1 MMTNPGMQIPQTK
14 LLVIQEKEKHM
25 TSTNISGR
33 GTATRWFFFLSVLAV
48 VILLGA
54 TGATAQQT
62 AAGTSIGNQASATYT
77 DSSSVSRTATS
88 NVVTTIVQQVAS
100 LTLTANGAKTASP
113 GSPVFYPHTL
123 TNTGNGSDS
132 FTLSLPA
139 QSGAFTLT
147 NTHIYLDA
155 NGDGIPDNF
164 TDLTG
169 TSVTVAPG
177 AVNAFKFVI
186 TGTVPPS
193 ATAGQTN
200 NFPVTATS
208 VFDNTKSATDTD
220 VTTATSNAVINLNK
234 VMSANIGASP
244 SGPYTVTLTYTNS
257 GNSTATTINI
267 GDALPA
273 GMTYVAGSGRW
284 SVTGAT
290 ALTDATGDV
299 QPAAGSPHI
308 DYSAAGNTVTAI
320 VDQVA
325 AGVSGQITF
334 QVNIASG
341 VAPGVL
347 VNTASISYNDGS
359 GTTVNGNSNSYNF
372 TVQQSAAVTISDTG
386 VAANDNDATIN
397 GIDTINAAAQGSIV
411 TFTDVVK
418 NTGNGTDS
426 FNITIPSNTFPAGT
440 VFTLY
445 KSDGVTPL
453 IDTNGDSIPD
463 TGPLAAG
470 ASYTVIVKAGLPAG
484 STGGPFN
491 ATVTATSTV
500 SGALNAGANASMTD
514 RLVAITTN
522 TVDLTNNAAIGSPGV
537 LGVGAGPEVAVVVN
551 NATNP
556 GTSTTFTL
564 YVNNTSGASVA
575 DSYDLLASSTTTFG
589 SSSTLPAGWSVVFRS
604 SNGADCTAANLGS
617 VISNTGVVNGGTAKL
632 VCAVIS
638 VPANYAAGAQAVYF
652 QSKSPTSGALDQIH
666 DQVTVNTVHNVT
678 LTPNGSGQI
687 FPGGSVVYTHQL
699 TNNGNVTEAITFTNP
714 ITSDSQAGWSSVF
727 YQDTNSNGVLDGG
740 DAAVSTAT
748 TFNLAPG
755 QSVTMFVKVTA
766 PAGAAVGAIDT
777 TTTRAGYNATFAVA
791 LDQTTVIAGE
801 LRLLKEQTLDA
812 SCTGVAGAFGQ
823 GNITAGAVPG
833 ACVIY
838 RITASNAGASN
849 ITSVVV
855 SDATP
860 AFTVYRNV
868 PPASTTVGS
877 IVAPANGTAGTIQAT
892 VGTLTPGQSA
902 VIIFA
907 VKIQ

>member
-1 MMTNPGMQIPQTK
+1 MRRHTT
-14 LLVIQEKEKHM
+14 
-25 TSTNISGR
+25 GR
-33 GTATRWFFFLSVLAV
+33 EGRTRSFFLFAITLLTLAA
-48 VILLGA
+48 LLA
-54 TGATAQQT
+54 PATAPAQT
-62 AAGTSIGNQASATYT
+62 AAGTAIGNQASATYT

-132 FTLSLPA
+132 FTLTLAPA

-147 NTHIYLDA
+147 GTHIYLDA

-169 TSVTVAPG
+169 TQVTVAPG
-177 AVNAFKFVI
+177 AANAFKFVI
-186 TGTVPPS
+186 TGTVPPG

-200 NFPVTATS
+200 NFSVTATS
-208 VFDNTKSATDTD
+208 VFDNTKAASNTDTTT
-220 VTTATSNAVINLNK
+220 VTNNAVINVNK
-234 VMSANIGASP
+234 TISSNSGASP

-257 GNSTATTINI
+257 GNNTATTVNI
-267 GDALPA
+267 ADALPA
-273 GMTYVAGSGRW
+273 GMTYAAGSGRW

-308 DYSAAGNTVTAI
+308 DYSVTGSTITSI

-325 AGVSGQITF
+325 PGVSGQITF
-334 QVNIASG
+334 QINIAG
-341 VAPGVL
+341 GLAPQIL
-347 VNTASISYNDGS
+347 NNTATISYNDGS
-359 GTTVNGNSNSYNF
+359 GTTVNGSSNTFTF
-372 TVQQSAAVTISDTG
+372 TVRQSVSVTISDTG
-386 VAANDNDATIN
+386 VAANDNDGTIN
-397 GIDTINAAAQGSIV
+397 GIDTINSAAQGSTV
-411 TFTDVVK
+411 TFTDVVT

-426 FNITIPSNTFPAGT
+426 FDITIPSNTFPAGT

-453 IDTNGDSIPD
+453 IDTTGNSIPD

-470 ASYTVIVKAGLPAG
+470 ASYTVIVKAALPAG
-484 STGGPFN
+484 ATGGPFN

-500 SGALNAGANASMTD
+500 VGAINAGANASMID
-514 RLVAITTN
+514 RLVAITAS

-537 LGVGAGPEVAVVVN
+537 LGVGPGPEASPVVTI
-551 NATNP
+551 ATNP
-556 GTSTTFTL
+556 GTTATFLL

-575 DSYDLLASSTTTFG
+575 DTYDMVASSTTTFG
-589 SSSTLPAGWSVVFRS
+589 SSSTLPAGWSVTFRLS
-604 SNGADCTAANLGS
+604 LGADCSAANLGS
-617 VISNTGVVNGGTAKL
+617 VISNTGVINGGTAKL
-632 VCAVIS
+632 VCAIIA
-638 VPANYAAGAQAVYF
+638 VPASAPAGAQAIYF
-652 QSKSPTSGALDQIH
+652 QSKSPTSGALDQKH
-666 DQVTVNTVHNVT
+666 DQVTVNTIHNVT

-687 FPGGSVVYTHQL
+687 FPGGSVVYTHSL
-699 TNNGNVTEAITFTNP
+699 TNNGNVSEAITFTNP
-714 ITSDSQAGWSSVF
+714 ITSDNLAGWSSVL
-727 YQDTNSNGVLDGG
+727 YQDTNSNGVLDAA
-740 DAAVSTAT
+740 DQAVSTAT
-748 TFNLAPG
+748 TFTLNPG

-766 PAGAAVGAIDT
+766 PSGAAVGAIDT
-777 TTTRAGYNATFAVA
+777 TTARAGYNATFATA
-791 LDQTTVIAGE
+791 QDQTTVIAGE
-801 LRLLKEQTLDA
+801 LRLLKEQALDA
-812 SCTGVAGAFGQ
+812 NCDGVPDTGYVQ
-823 GNITAGAVPG
+823 SNITAGAVPG

-838 RITASNAGASN
+838 RITATNAGTNN

-860 AFTVYRNV
+860 AFTLYRNV

-877 IVAPANGTAGTIQAT
+877 IVAPANGTAGTISAT

>member
-1 MMTNPGMQIPQTK
+1 MTIRRNGRASALLPGWSF
-14 LLVIQEKEKHM
+14 LL
-25 TSTNISGR
+25 
-33 GTATRWFFFLSVLAV
+33 LSVVMVAMFLV
-48 VILLGA
+48 P
-54 TGATAQQT
+54 TGAQAQT

-113 GSPVFYPHTL
+113 GSAVFYPHTL

-132 FTLSLPA
+132 FTLTLAPA

-147 NTHIYLDA
+147 GTHIYLDA

-169 TSVTVAPG
+169 TNVTVAPG
-177 AVNAFKFVI
+177 AANAFKFVI
-186 TGTVPPS
+186 TGTVPAG

-200 NFPVTATS
+200 NFSVTTTS
-208 VFDNTKSATDTD
+208 VFDNTKSASNTDT
-220 VTTATSNAVINLNK
+220 TTATANAVINVNK
-234 VMSANIGASP
+234 TMSSNSGASP

-257 GNSTATTINI
+257 GNSTATTVNV

-290 ALTDATGDV
+290 VLTDATGDV

-308 DYSAAGNTVTAI
+308 DYSVTSNTITAI

-325 AGVSGQITF
+325 PGVSGQITF

-347 VNTASISYNDGS
+347 VNTATLSYNDGS
-359 GTTVNGNSNSYNF
+359 GTTVNGTSNNYNF
-372 TVQQSAAVTISDTG
+372 TVRQSASVTISDTG
-386 VAANDNDATIN
+386 VAANDNDGTIN
-397 GIDTINAAAQGSIV
+397 GIDTINAAAQGSTV
-411 TFTDVVK
+411 TFTDVVT

-426 FNITIPSNTFPAGT
+426 FDITIPSNTFPAGT

-453 IDTNGDSIPD
+453 IDTTGNSIPD

-470 ASYTVIVKAGLPAG
+470 ASYTVIIKAALPAG

-500 SGALNAGANASMTD
+500 SGALNAGANASMID
-514 RLVAITTN
+514 RLVAITAS
-522 TVDLTNNAAIGSPGV
+522 TVDVTNNAALGNPGV
-537 LGVGAGPEVAVVVN
+537 LGVGAGPEASAVVT

-556 GTSTTFTL
+556 GTTTTFTL
-564 YVNNTSGASVA
+564 YVNNTSAANVA

-589 SSSTLPAGWSVVFRS
+589 SSSTLPAGWSVTFRA
-604 SNGADCTAANLGS
+604 SNGSDCTAANLGS

-638 VPANYAAGAQAVYF
+638 VPNNYAAGAQAVYF
-652 QSKSPTSGALDQIH
+652 QAKSPTSGALDQIH

-678 LTPNGSGQI
+678 LTPNGSNQI
-687 FPGGSVVYTHQL
+687 FPGGSVVYTHNL
-699 TNNGNVTEAITFTNP
+699 TNNGNVSEPITFTNP
-714 ITSDSQAGWSSVF
+714 ITSDNLASWTSIF
-727 YQDTNSNGVLDGG
+727 YQDTNSNGTL
-740 DAAVSTAT
+740 DAADQAVTTAT
-748 TFNLAPG
+748 TFTLAPG
-755 QSVTMFVKVTA
+755 QSVVMFVKVNA

-777 TTTRAGYNATFAVA
+777 TTVRAGYNATFATA
-791 LDQTTVIAGE
+791 QDSTTVIAGQ
-801 LRLLKEQTLDA
+801 LRLLKEQALDA
-812 SCTGVAGAFGQ
+812 NCDGVPDTAYGQ
-823 GNITAGAVPG
+823 ANITVGAVPG

-838 RITASNAGASN
+838 RITATNAGTSN

-860 AFTVYRNV
+860 AFTVYNNV
-868 PPASTTVGS
+868 PPASTTVGTIS
-877 IVAPANGTAGTIQAT
+877 APANGTAGTVSAT
-892 VGTLTPGQSA
+892 VGTLTPTQSA

>member
-1 MMTNPGMQIPQTK
+1 MRNTRNAGRKSAIFTGWSFLLLSIVAIT
-14 LLVIQEKEKHM
+14 LLVP
-25 TSTNISGR
+25 
-33 GTATRWFFFLSVLAV
+33 
-48 VILLGA
+48 

-113 GSPVFYPHTL
+113 GSAVFYPHTL

-132 FTLSLPA
+132 FTLTLAPA

-169 TSVTVAPG
+169 TNVTVTPG

-186 TGTVPPS
+186 TGTVPAG

-200 NFPVTATS
+200 NFSVSATS
-208 VFDNTKSATDTD
+208 VFDNTKSASNTD
-220 VTTATSNAVINLNK
+220 VTTATANAVINVNK
-234 VMSANIGASP
+234 TMSSNSGASP

-257 GNSTATTINI
+257 GNSTATTVNI

-273 GMTYVAGSGRW
+273 GMTYVAGTGRW

-290 ALTDATGDV
+290 VLTDATGDV

-308 DYSAAGNTVTAI
+308 DYSVTTNVITAI

-334 QVNIASG
+334 SVNIAAG

-347 VNTASISYNDGS
+347 TNTATLSYNDGS
-359 GTTVNGNSNSYNF
+359 GTTVNGTSNNYNF
-372 TVQQSAAVTISDTG
+372 TVRQSASVTISDTG
-386 VAANDNDATIN
+386 VAANDNDGTIN
-397 GIDTINAAAQGSIV
+397 GIDTINSAPQGGTV
-411 TFTDVVK
+411 TFTDVVT

-426 FNITIPSNTFPAGT
+426 FDITIPSNTFPAGT

-453 IDTNGDSIPD
+453 IDTTGNSVPD
-463 TGPLAAG
+463 TGPLVAG
-470 ASYTVIVKAGLPAG
+470 ASYTVIVKAALPAG

-500 SGALNAGANASMTD
+500 AGALNAGANASMID
-514 RLVAITTN
+514 RLVAITAS

-537 LGVGAGPEVAVVVN
+537 LGVGPGPEAPPVVI

-556 GTSTTFTL
+556 GTTTTFTL
-564 YVNNTSGASVA
+564 YVNNTSAASVA

-589 SSSTLPAGWSVVFRS
+589 ASNTLPAGWSVTFRA

-666 DQVTVNTVHNVT
+666 DQVTVNTIHNVT
-678 LTPNGSGQI
+678 LTPNGSGQV
-687 FPGGSVVYTHQL
+687 FPGGSVVYTHNL

-714 ITSDSQAGWSSVF
+714 ITADNLASWTSVF
-727 YQDTNSNGVLDGG
+727 YQDTNTNGVLD
-740 DAAVSTAT
+740 AADQAVTTST
-748 TFNLAPG
+748 TFNLTPG
-755 QSVTMFVKVTA
+755 QSVVMFVKVIA
-766 PAGAAVGAIDT
+766 PAGAAVGAVDT
-777 TTTRAGYNATFAVA
+777 TTTRAGYNATFATA
-791 LDQTTVIAGE
+791 QDQTTVIAGE
-801 LRLLKEQTLDA
+801 LRLVKDQALDA
-812 SCTGVAGAFGQ
+812 NCDGVADTAFGQ
-823 GNITAGAVPG
+823 ANITAGAVPG

-838 RITASNAGASN
+838 RITATNAGAAN

-877 IVAPANGTAGTIQAT
+877 IVAPANGTAGTISAT
-892 VGTLTPGQSA
+892 VGTLTPTQSA

>member
-1 MMTNPGMQIPQTK
+1 MTTRRNGRASAVLPGWSF
-14 LLVIQEKEKHM
+14 LL
-25 TSTNISGR
+25 
-33 GTATRWFFFLSVLAV
+33 LSVVMVAM
-48 VILLGA
+48 ILVP
-54 TGATAQQT
+54 TGAQAQT

-113 GSPVFYPHTL
+113 GSAVFYPHTL

-132 FTLSLPA
+132 FTLTLAPA

-147 NTHIYLDA
+147 GTHIYLDA

-169 TSVTVAPG
+169 TNVTVAPG
-177 AVNAFKFVI
+177 AANAFKFVI
-186 TGTVPPS
+186 TGTVPAG

-200 NFPVTATS
+200 NFSVTATS
-208 VFDNTKSATDTD
+208 VFDNTKAASNTDT
-220 VTTATSNAVINLNK
+220 TTATANAVINVNK
-234 VMSANIGASP
+234 TMSSNSGASP

-257 GNSTATTINI
+257 GNSTATTVNI

-290 ALTDATGDV
+290 VLTDATGDV

-308 DYSAAGNTVTAI
+308 DYSVTSNTITAI
-320 VDQVA
+320 IDQVA
-325 AGVSGQITF
+325 PGVSGQITF

-341 VAPGVL
+341 IAPGVL
-347 VNTASISYNDGS
+347 TNTATLSYNDGS
-359 GTTVNGNSNSYNF
+359 GTTVNGTSNNYNF
-372 TVQQSAAVTISDTG
+372 TVRQSAAVTISDTG
-386 VAANDNDATIN
+386 VAANDNDGTIN
-397 GIDTINAAAQGSIV
+397 GIDTINAAAQGSTV
-411 TFTDVVK
+411 TFTDVVT

-426 FNITIPSNTFPAGT
+426 FDITIPSNTFPAGT

-453 IDTNGDSIPD
+453 IDTTGNSIPD

-470 ASYTVIVKAGLPAG
+470 ASYTVIVKAALPAG

-514 RLVAITTN
+514 RLVAITAS
-522 TVDLTNNAAIGSPGV
+522 TVDVTNNAALGSPGV
-537 LGVGAGPEVAVVVN
+537 LGTGAGPEASAVVT

-556 GTSTTFTL
+556 GTTTTFTL
-564 YVNNTSGASVA
+564 YVNNTSAANVA

-589 SSSTLPAGWSVVFRS
+589 SSSTLPAGWSVTFRA
-604 SNGADCTAANLGS
+604 SNGSDCTAANLGS

-638 VPANYAAGAQAVYF
+638 IPNNYAAGAQAVYF
-652 QSKSPTSGALDQIH
+652 QAKSPTSGALDQIH
-666 DQVTVNTVHNVT
+666 DQVTVNTVHSVT
-678 LTPNGSGQI
+678 LTPNGSNQI
-687 FPGGSVVYTHQL
+687 FPGGSVVYTHNL
-699 TNNGNVTEAITFTNP
+699 TNNGNVSEAITFTNP
-714 ITSDSQAGWSSVF
+714 ITSDNLASWTSVF
-727 YQDTNSNGVLDGG
+727 YQDTNSNGTL
-740 DAAVSTAT
+740 DAADQAVTTST
-748 TFNLAPG
+748 TFTLTPG
-755 QSVTMFVKVTA
+755 QSVVMFVKVTA

-777 TTTRAGYNATFAVA
+777 TTVRAGYNATFATA
-791 LDQTTVIAGE
+791 QDSTTVIAGE
-801 LRLLKEQTLDA
+801 LRLLKEQALDA
-812 SCTGVAGAFGQ
+812 NCDGVPDTAYGQ
-823 GNITAGAVPG
+823 ANITAGAVPG

-838 RITASNAGASN
+838 RITATNAGTSN

-877 IVAPANGTAGTIQAT
+877 IVAPANGTAGTVSAT
-892 VGTLTPGQSA
+892 VGTLTPTQSA

>member
-1 MMTNPGMQIPQTK
+1 MTVKNYRR
-14 LLVIQEKEKHM
+14 
-25 TSTNISGR
+25 R
-33 GTATRWFFFLSVLAV
+33 GTGLFAGWPFFFTLVLIAAV
-48 VILLGA
+48 LMVP
-54 TGATAQQT
+54 TMTAAQT

-113 GSPVFYPHTL
+113 GSAVFYPHTL
-123 TNTGNGSDS
+123 TNTGNGSDN
-132 FTLSLPA
+132 FTLTLAPA

-169 TSVTVAPG
+169 TQVTVTPG
-177 AVNAFKFVI
+177 AANAFKFVI
-186 TGTVPPS
+186 TGTVPS
-193 ATAGQTN
+193 GATAGQTN
-200 NFPVTATS
+200 NFSVTATS
-208 VFDNTKSATDTD
+208 VFDNTKAASDTD
-220 VTTATSNAVINLNK
+220 VTTVTPNAVINLNK
-234 VMSANIGASP
+234 VISANSGASP

-257 GNSTATTINI
+257 GNSTATTVNMS
-267 GDALPA
+267 DALPA

-290 ALTDATGDV
+290 VLTDATGDV

-308 DYSAAGNTVTAI
+308 DYSVTGSTITAI

-325 AGVSGQITF
+325 PGISGQVTF
-334 QVNIASG
+334 QINIASG

-347 VNTASISYNDGS
+347 NNTANISYNDGS
-359 GTTVNGNSNSYNF
+359 GTTVNGTSNTFAFNVRQ
-372 TVQQSAAVTISDTG
+372 TAAVAIDDGAGNATET
-386 VAANDNDATIN
+386 VAS
-397 GIDTINAAAQGSIV
+397 AAQGSTV
-411 TFTDVVK
+411 TFTDRVT
-418 NTGNGTDS
+418 NNGNGTDS
-426 FNITIPSNTFPAGT
+426 FNITIPANTFPAGT

-453 IDTNGDSIPD
+453 IDTNGDGIPD
-463 TGPLAAG
+463 TGPLAA
-470 ASYTVIVKAGLPAG
+470 AAHYNVIVKAALPAG
-484 STGGPFN
+484 TSGGGPYT

-500 SGALNAGANASMTD
+500 VGAINAGANASMTD
-514 RLVAITTN
+514 QLTTITAN
-522 TVDLTNNAAIGSPGV
+522 SVDVTNNAAIGQAGV
-537 LGVGAGPEVAVVVN
+537 LGVGAGPEASPVVT

-556 GTSTTFTL
+556 GTTTTFVL
-564 YVNNTSGASVA
+564 YANNTSAVGVA

-604 SNGADCTAANLGS
+604 SLGTDCTAANLGS

-652 QSKSPTSGALDQIH
+652 QAKSPTSGALDVIH
-666 DQVTVNTVHNVT
+666 DQVTVNTIHSVT
-678 LTPNGSGQI
+678 LTPNGSNQV
-687 FPGGSVVYTHQL
+687 FPGGSVVYTHLL
-699 TNNGNVTEAITFTNP
+699 TNAGNVSEPITFTAP
-714 ITSDSQAGWSSVF
+714 ITSDTLAGWSSVL
-727 YQDTNSNGVLDGG
+727 YQDTNGNGSLDAA
-740 DAAVSTAT
+740 DQAVSTAT
-748 TFNLAPG
+748 TFTLNPG
-755 QSVTMFVKVTA
+755 QSVTLFVKVIA
-766 PAGAAVGAIDT
+766 PSGAATGAIDT
-777 TTTRAGYNATFAVA
+777 TTPRAGYNSTFATA
-791 LDQTTVIAGE
+791 QDQTTVIAGE

-812 SCTGVAGAFGQ
+812 TCSGTAGTFGQ
-823 GNITAGAVPG
+823 SNITAGAVPG

-838 RITASNAGASN
+838 RITATNAGTFN

-860 AFTVYRNV
+860 AFTVYRNN
-868 PPASTTVGS
+868 PAASTTVGT
-877 IVAPANGTAGTIQAT
+877 ITAPANGTAGTIQAT
-892 VGTLTPGQSA
+892 VGTLTPGQQA
-902 VIIFA
+902 IIIFA

>member
-1 MMTNPGMQIPQTK
+1 
-14 LLVIQEKEKHM
+14 M
-25 TSTNISGR
+25 TSNYSSGR
-33 GTATRWFFFLSVLAV
+33 GMALLSRFAVFLFVVAIVVLMVPTA
-48 VILLGA
+48 
-54 TGATAQQT
+54 ATAQT
-62 AAGTSIGNQASATYT
+62 AAGTAIGNQASATYT

-88 NVVTTIVQQVAS
+88 NVVTTVVQQVAS

-132 FTLSLPA
+132 FTLTLAPA

-147 NTHIYLDA
+147 GTHIYLDA

-169 TSVTVAPG
+169 TQVIVTPG
-177 AVNAFKFVI
+177 ATNAFKFVI
-186 TGTVPPS
+186 TGTVPPG

-200 NFPVTATS
+200 NFSVTATS
-208 VFDNTKSATDTD
+208 VFENTQAHSDTD
-220 VTTATSNAVINLNK
+220 VTRATANAVINLNK
-234 VMSANIGASP
+234 TMSSNSGASP

-257 GNSTATTINI
+257 GNNTAATINI
-267 GDALPA
+267 SDALPA

-308 DYSAAGNTVTAI
+308 DYSVTGSTVTAI

-325 AGVSGQITF
+325 AGVSGQLTF
-334 QVNIASG
+334 NVNIASG

-347 VNTASISYNDGS
+347 SNTANLSFNDGS
-359 GTTVNGNSNSYNF
+359 GTTVNGTSNTYNF
-372 TVQQSAAVTISDTG
+372 TVRQSAAVTISDTG
-386 VAANDNDATIN
+386 VAANDNDATVN
-397 GIDTINAAAQGSIV
+397 GIDTINSAAQGSTV
-411 TFTDVVK
+411 TFTDVVT

-453 IDTNGDSIPD
+453 VDTNGDSIPD

-470 ASYTVIVKAGLPAG
+470 ASYTVIVKAALPAA

-491 ATVTATSTV
+491 ATATSASTV
-500 SGALNAGANASMTD
+500 AGALNAGANASMTD

-522 TVDLTNNAAIGSPGV
+522 TVDLTNNAALAQPGV
-537 LGVGAGPEVAVVVN
+537 LGTGAGPEVSVVVN

-556 GTSTTFTL
+556 GTTTTFVL
-564 YVNNTSGASVA
+564 YANNTSGAGVA

-589 SSSTLPAGWSVVFRS
+589 SSSTLPAGWSVVFRAS
-604 SNGADCTAANLGS
+604 LGIDCSAANLGS
-617 VISNTGVVNGGTAKL
+617 VISNTGVVNGGAAKL

-666 DQVTVNTVHNVT
+666 DQVTVNTIHNVT
-678 LTPNGSGQI
+678 LTPNGNNQV
-687 FPGGSVVYTHQL
+687 FPGGSVVYTHSL
-699 TNNGNVTEAITFTNP
+699 TNNGNVSEAITFTNP
-714 ITSDSQAGWSSVF
+714 ITADSQAGWSSVM
-727 YQDTNSNGVLDGG
+727 YQDTNSNGVLDAA
-740 DAAVSTAT
+740 DQAVSTAT
-748 TFNLAPG
+748 TFTLTPG

-766 PAGAAVGAIDT
+766 PSGAAVGAIDT
-777 TTTRAGYNATFAVA
+777 TTPRAGYNATFANA
-791 LDQTTVIAGE
+791 QDQTTVIAGE
-801 LRLLKEQTLDA
+801 LRLVKQQTLDA
-812 SCTGVAGAFGQ
+812 GCTGVAGTFSQA
-823 GNITAGAVPG
+823 NITAGAVPG

-838 RITASNAGASN
+838 QITATNAGTSN

-860 AFTVYRNV
+860 AFTVYRNS
-868 PPASTTVGS
+868 PAASTTVGT
-877 IVAPANGTAGTIQAT
+877 ITAPANGTAGTISAT
-892 VGTLTPGQSA
+892 VGTLTPGQQA

>member
-1 MMTNPGMQIPQTK
+1 VLIVAVLLIP
-14 LLVIQEKEKHM
+14 
-25 TSTNISGR
+25 
-33 GTATRWFFFLSVLAV
+33 
-48 VILLGA
+48 
-54 TGATAQQT
+54 TGASAQT

-88 NVVTTIVQQVAS
+88 NVVTTVVQQVAS

-113 GSPVFYPHTL
+113 GGPVFYPHTL

-132 FTLSLPA
+132 FTLSLAPA

-147 NTHIYLDA
+147 GTAIYLDA

-164 TDLTG
+164 TNLNG
-169 TSVTVAPG
+169 TSVTVTPG

-186 TGTVPPS
+186 TGTVPS
-193 ATAGQTN
+193 GATAGQTN
-200 NFPVTATS
+200 NFSVTGTS
-208 VFDNTKSATDTD
+208 VFDPTKTAANTD
-220 VTTATSNAVINLNK
+220 VTTVTSNAVINLNK
-234 VMSANIGASP
+234 VMSANSGASP

-257 GNSTATTINI
+257 GNVTGTTVNI

-284 SVTGAT
+284 SVTGVT
-290 ALTDATGDV
+290 ALTDATGDL
-299 QPAAGSPHI
+299 QPAAGTPHI

-325 AGVSGQITF
+325 AGVSGQLTF
-334 QVNIASG
+334 SVNIAAG

-347 VNTASISYNDGS
+347 TNTASISYNDGS
-359 GTTVNGNSNSYNF
+359 GSTVNGTSNGFNF
-372 TVQQSAAVTISDTG
+372 TVLQSAAVTISDTG

-397 GIDTINAAAQGSIV
+397 AIDTINSAAQGSIV

-426 FNITIPSNTFPAGT
+426 FDITIPSNTFPAGT

-453 IDTNGDSIPD
+453 IDTNGNSIPD

-470 ASYTVIVKAGLPAG
+470 VSYTVIVKAALPAG
-484 STGGPFN
+484 ALGGPFN
-491 ATVTATSTV
+491 ATATATSTV
-500 SGALNAGANASMTD
+500 VGAINAGANASMTD
-514 RLVAITTN
+514 RLVAITAS
-522 TVDLTNNAAIGSPGV
+522 TVDVTNNATIAGGG
-537 LGVGAGPEVAVVVN
+537 LGVGAGPEVAVIVN

-556 GTSTTFTL
+556 GTTTTFTL
-564 YVNNTSGASVA
+564 YANNTSAAAVA

-589 SSSTLPAGWSVVFRS
+589 ASSTLPAGWSVTFRS
-604 SNGADCTAANLGS
+604 SLGADCTAANLGS

-632 VCAVIS
+632 YCAVIS

-652 QSKSPTSGALDQIH
+652 QAKSPTSGALDIIH

-678 LTPNGSGQI
+678 LTPNGSNQI
-687 FPGGSVVYTHQL
+687 FPGGSVVYTHLL
-699 TNNGNVTEAITFTNP
+699 TNNGNVSEAITFTNP
-714 ITSDSQAGWSSVF
+714 ITSDTLAGWSSVF
-727 YQDTNSNGVLDGG
+727 YQDTNTNGTLDGA
-740 DAAVSTAT
+740 DVAVSTAT
-748 TFNLAPG
+748 TFTLTPG

-766 PAGAAVGAIDT
+766 PAGAPVGSIDT
-777 TTTRAGYNATFAVA
+777 TTPRAGYNATFATA
-791 LDQTTVIAGE
+791 QDQTTVIAGE
-801 LRLLKEQTLDA
+801 LRLVKDQALDA
-812 SCTGVAGAFGQ
+812 NCDGVADTGFVQ
-823 GNITAGAVPG
+823 TNITVGAVPT
-833 ACVIY
+833 ACIIY
-838 RITASNAGASN
+838 RITATNAGTSN
-849 ITSVVV
+849 ITGVSV

-860 AFTVYRNV
+860 AFTVYRNI
-868 PPASTTVGS
+868 PPASTTVGT
-877 IVAPANGTAGTIQAT
+877 IVAPTNGTAGTITAT
-892 VGTLTPGQSA
+892 VGTLTPSQSA

>member
-1 MMTNPGMQIPQTK
+1 MRNTRNAGRKSAIFTGWSFLLLSIVAIA
-14 LLVIQEKEKHM
+14 LLVP
-25 TSTNISGR
+25 
-33 GTATRWFFFLSVLAV
+33 
-48 VILLGA
+48 

-113 GSPVFYPHTL
+113 GSAVFYPHTL

-132 FTLSLPA
+132 FTLTLAPA

-169 TSVTVAPG
+169 TNVTVTPG

-186 TGTVPPS
+186 TGTVPAG

-200 NFPVTATS
+200 NFSVSATS
-208 VFDNTKSATDTD
+208 VFDNTKSASNTD
-220 VTTATSNAVINLNK
+220 VTTATANAVINVNK
-234 VMSANIGASP
+234 TMSSNSGASP

-257 GNSTATTINI
+257 GNSTATTVNI

-290 ALTDATGDV
+290 VLTDATGDV

-308 DYSAAGNTVTAI
+308 DYSVTTNVITAI

-334 QVNIASG
+334 SVNIAAG

-347 VNTASISYNDGS
+347 TNTATLSYNDGS
-359 GTTVNGNSNSYNF
+359 GTTVNGTSNNYNF
-372 TVQQSAAVTISDTG
+372 TVRQSASVTISDTG
-386 VAANDNDATIN
+386 VAANDNDGTIN
-397 GIDTINAAAQGSIV
+397 GIDTINSAPQGGTV
-411 TFTDVVK
+411 TFTDVVT

-426 FNITIPSNTFPAGT
+426 FDITIPSNTFPAGT

-453 IDTNGDSIPD
+453 IDTTGNSVPD
-463 TGPLAAG
+463 TGPLVAG
-470 ASYTVIVKAGLPAG
+470 ASYTVIVKAALPAG

-500 SGALNAGANASMTD
+500 AGALNAGANASMID
-514 RLVAITTN
+514 RLVAITAS
-522 TVDLTNNAAIGSPGV
+522 TVDLTNNAAIGGPGV
-537 LGVGAGPEVAVVVN
+537 LGVGPGPEASPVVI

-556 GTSTTFTL
+556 GTTTTFTL
-564 YVNNTSGASVA
+564 YVNNTSAASVA

-589 SSSTLPAGWSVVFRS
+589 ASNTLPAGWSVTFRA

-666 DQVTVNTVHNVT
+666 DQVTVNTIHNVT
-678 LTPNGSGQI
+678 LTPNGSGQV
-687 FPGGSVVYTHQL
+687 FPGGSVVYTHNL

-714 ITSDSQAGWSSVF
+714 ITADNLASWTSVF
-727 YQDTNSNGVLDGG
+727 YQDTNTNGVLD
-740 DAAVSTAT
+740 AADQAVTTST
-748 TFNLAPG
+748 TFNLTPG
-755 QSVTMFVKVTA
+755 QSVVMFVKVIA
-766 PAGAAVGAIDT
+766 PAGAAVGAVDT
-777 TTTRAGYNATFAVA
+777 TTTRAGYNATFATA
-791 LDQTTVIAGE
+791 QDQTTVIAGE
-801 LRLLKEQTLDA
+801 LRLVKDQALDA
-812 SCTGVAGAFGQ
+812 NCDGVADTAFGQ
-823 GNITAGAVPG
+823 ANITAGAVPG

-838 RITASNAGASN
+838 RITATNAGAAN

-877 IVAPANGTAGTIQAT
+877 IVAPANGTAGTISAT
-892 VGTLTPGQSA
+892 VGTLTPTQSA

>member
-1 MMTNPGMQIPQTK
+1 MRNTTCK
-14 LLVIQEKEKHM
+14 
-25 TSTNISGR
+25 GR
-33 GTATRWFFFLSVLAV
+33 GTALLTRWPLLLLSVLAIAV
-48 VILLGA
+48 LLAPIGA
-54 TGATAQQT
+54 QAQT

-113 GSPVFYPHTL
+113 GSAVFYPHTL

-132 FTLSLPA
+132 FTLTLAPA

-147 NTHIYLDA
+147 GTHIYLDA

-169 TSVTVAPG
+169 TNVTVAPG
-177 AVNAFKFVI
+177 AANAFKFVI
-186 TGTVPPS
+186 TGTVPAG

-200 NFPVTATS
+200 NFSVTATS
-208 VFDNTKSATDTD
+208 VFDNTKAASDTDT
-220 VTTATSNAVINLNK
+220 TTATANAVINVNK
-234 VMSANIGASP
+234 VMSSNSGASP

-257 GNSTATTINI
+257 GNSTATTVNI

-308 DYSAAGNTVTAI
+308 DYSVTTNVVTAI
-320 VDQVA
+320 IDQVA
-325 AGVSGQITF
+325 SGVSGQITF

-341 VAPGVL
+341 IAPGVL
-347 VNTASISYNDGS
+347 TNTATLSYNDGS
-359 GTTVNGNSNSYNF
+359 GTTVNGTSNNYNF
-372 TVQQSAAVTISDTG
+372 TVRQSASVTISDTG

-397 GIDTINAAAQGSIV
+397 GIDTINAAAQGSTV
-411 TFTDVVK
+411 TFTDVVT

-426 FNITIPSNTFPAGT
+426 FDITIPSNTFPAGT

-453 IDTNGDSIPD
+453 IDTTGNSIPD

-470 ASYTVIVKAGLPAG
+470 ASYTVIVKAALPAG

-514 RLVAITTN
+514 RLVAITAS
-522 TVDLTNNAAIGSPGV
+522 TVDVTNNAAIGSPGV
-537 LGVGAGPEVAVVVN
+537 LGTGAGPEVSAVVT

-556 GTSTTFTL
+556 GTTTTFTL
-564 YVNNTSGASVA
+564 YANNTSGASVA

-589 SSSTLPAGWSVVFRS
+589 SSSTLPAGWSVTFRA
-604 SNGADCTAANLGS
+604 SNGVDCSAGNLGS

-638 VPANYAAGAQAVYF
+638 VPNNYAAGAQAVYF
-652 QSKSPTSGALDQIH
+652 QAKSPTSGALDVIH

-678 LTPNGSGQI
+678 LSPNGSNQI
-687 FPGGSVVYTHQL
+687 FPGGSVVYTKNL

-714 ITSDSQAGWSSVF
+714 ITSDNLASWTSVF
-727 YQDTNSNGVLDGG
+727 YQDTNTNGVLD
-740 DAAVSTAT
+740 AADQAVTTST

-755 QSVTMFVKVTA
+755 QSVVMFVKVIA
-766 PAGAAVGAIDT
+766 PAGAAVGAVDT
-777 TTTRAGYNATFAVA
+777 TTTRAGYNATFATA
-791 LDQTTVIAGE
+791 QDTTTVIAGE

-812 SCTGVAGAFGQ
+812 GCTGVAGTFGQ
-823 GNITAGAVPG
+823 ANITAGAVPG

-838 RITASNAGASN
+838 RITATNAGAAN

-860 AFTVYRNV
+860 AFTVYHNV

-877 IVAPANGTAGTIQAT
+877 IVAPANGTAGTISAT
-892 VGTLTPGQSA
+892 VGTLTPTQSA